1 MLLRAPSQKLD
12 SLAAFHP
19 AVREWF
25 RAALG
30 DPTLAQELAW
40 PHIANGETTL
50 LLAPTGSGKTLAAFL
65 SAIDRL
71 AQEPRSEAD
80 PRSKLRVLYVSPL
93 KALAVDV
100 ERNLRAPLAG
110 VWEAAAR
117 LGTPLRRLEVA
128 VRTGD
133 TPTSERAKMLRAPP
147 DILITTPESLYL
159 LLTSAQRELL
169 ASVDTVIVDE
179 IHQMAATAKSIRTA
193 RGLLP
198 TSARRPCEHCP
209 R

>member
-1 MLLRAPSQKLD
+1 MAARTRKTAAQRTDALG
-12 SLAAFHP
+12 AFHP
-19 AVREWF
+19 ATREWF

-30 DPTLAQELAW
+30 EPTLAQELAW
-40 PHIANGETTL
+40 PHIRAGETTL

-71 AQEPRSEAD
+71 VQEPRVEAEA
-80 PRSKLRVLYVSPL
+80 RAKLRVLYVSPL

-110 VWEAAAR
+110 VTEAAAR
-117 LGTPLRRLEVA
+117 LGTPLRRLDVA

-133 TPTSERAKMLRAPP
+133 TPTAERARILRAPP

-159 LLTSAQRELL
+159 
-169 ASVDTVIVDE
+169 
-179 IHQMAATAKSIRTA
+179 
-193 RGLLP
+193 
-198 TSARRPCEHCP
+198 
-209 R
+209 